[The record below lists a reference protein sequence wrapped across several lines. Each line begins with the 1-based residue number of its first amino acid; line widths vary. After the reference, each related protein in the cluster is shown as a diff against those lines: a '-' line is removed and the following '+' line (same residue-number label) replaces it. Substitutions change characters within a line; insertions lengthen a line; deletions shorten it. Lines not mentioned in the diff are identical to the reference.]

1 MANYELSQV
10 GGVKQI
16 TPQSL
21 GELTIEEMFS
31 A

>member
-10 GGVKQI
+10 GGIKQI
-16 TPQSL
+16 TPARL